1 MKAKQFSDYVSDVKN
16 GGSANAVAH
25 DIYDALTE
33 NERIALLQGS
43 VPFWQG
49 IDAMM
54 GPDVGYN
61 AQPFV
66 MGAVERIGFPGSG
79 SLMARA
85 DVLLELPRPS
95 QFRWLAELP
104 GIPAWKNELVKPSE
118 KRFEPIVETSLV
130 ECASI
135 YQGTQPGDVP
145 KKPIRKSR

>member
-79 SLMARA
+79 SLMAARMCCWNCHG
-85 DVLLELPRPS
+85 LPSFDGSRS
-95 QFRWLAELP
+95 YLGYQLGR
-104 GIPAWKNELVKPSE
+104 
-118 KRFEPIVETSLV
+118 TSW
-130 ECASI
+130 
-135 YQGTQPGDVP
+135 
-145 KKPIRKSR
+145 